1 MPEFLII
8 LFVVGTF
15 LGVFFLVS
23 ATRDRELLRKDK
35 DREENPHDKRAA

>member
-8 LFVVGTF
+8 LLVVVVF

-23 ATRDRELLRKDK
+23 VVRERELLRNERDEKPP
-35 DREENPHDKRAA
+35 DRKAA

>member
-8 LFVVGTF
+8 LLVVGTF

-23 ATRDRELLRKDK
+23 VERDRRLLRNQPGEKPNEK
-35 DREENPHDKRAA
+35 KAA

>member
-8 LFVVGTF
+8 LLVVGVF

-23 ATRDRELLRKDK
+23 IVREKRELTRDEPEEKPQDRK
-35 DREENPHDKRAA
+35 AA